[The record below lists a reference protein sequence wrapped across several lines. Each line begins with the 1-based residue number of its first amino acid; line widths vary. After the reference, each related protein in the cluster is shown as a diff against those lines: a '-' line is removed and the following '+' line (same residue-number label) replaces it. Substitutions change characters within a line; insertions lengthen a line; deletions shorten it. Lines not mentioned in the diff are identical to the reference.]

1 LFRCVSLNFNF
12 FSIVKHVDLRKLG
25 FYFIFMKSYGIK
37 TLDERSRTVFQHI
50 VDSFLA
56 SGEPIGSQTISK
68 LMATN
73 LSSASIRSVMADLED
88 AGLLFS
94 PHTSAGRLPTDLG
107 LRMFVDGLL
116 EVGGD
121 LTKDERASLE
131 GKCSSA
137 GRSFAE
143 ILEDASAALSGLS
156 ECAGLVISPKTDSPL
171 RQLEFVP
178 LGDRRALVVMVSDTG
193 VVENRVIDLPSGLP
207 TSALVQA
214 TNYINTRLVNSTM
227 DEARGKILNEIK
239 QQKTELD
246 TLTNKIVADGVALWA
261 GGVEGGSLI
270 LRGQSNLLQE
280 VNAVEGLERISI
292 LFDALERRES
302 VVSLLDATREAEG
315 VQIFIGSENHLF
327 EHAGCSMII
336 APYHDKQ
343 KQVVGALG
351 VIGPVRMN
359 YARIIPVVDY
369 TSKLVGKLLD

>member
-1 LFRCVSLNFNF
+1 M
-12 FSIVKHVDLRKLG
+12 IGH
-25 FYFIFMKSYGIK
+25 GIR

-56 SGEPIGSQTISK
+56 SGDPIGSRTISK
-68 LMATN
+68 LMGAN

-88 AGLLFS
+88 VGLLYS

-116 EVGGD
+116 EIGGD
-121 LTKDERASLE
+121 LTSDERESLE
-131 GKCSSA
+131 GKCSSL

-178 LGDRRALVVMVSDTG
+178 LGDRRSLVVMVSDNG
-193 VVENRVIDLPSGLP
+193 IVENRVIDLPKGLP
-207 TSALVQA
+207 ASALVQA
-214 TNYINTRLVNSTM
+214 TNYVNARLSNSTV
-227 DEARGKILNEIK
+227 DEARLQILKEIK
-239 QQKTELD
+239 EQKTELD
-246 TLTNKIVADGVALWA
+246 TLTNKIVADGIALWA

-270 LRGQSNLLQE
+270 LRGQSNLLHE
-280 VNAVEGLERISI
+280 VDAVEGLERIRT
-292 LFDALERRES
+292 LFDALDRRES
-302 VVSLLDATREAEG
+302 VLSLLDATREAEG
-315 VQIFIGSENHLF
+315 VQIFIGAENHLF
-327 EHAGCSMII
+327 EHAGCSVII

-351 VIGPVRMN
+351 VIGPIRMN

-369 TSKLVGKLLD
+369 TSKLIGKLLD